1 MARKGQRVFEPISTP
16 LEDDIPLPITL
27 VGTKGWFDSAFEEG
41 AVDPGQCLIIS
52 SPGDLAI
59 VKEWLDKRPIVGCD
73 TETTGPQDQ
82 DREYAMNPINAD
94 SRVVLLQLGTEE
106 HIWVIEPALIP
117 EFKTTLENPT
127 QLHLAHNW
135 LYDFKWLLVKYK
147 IHVMNMYCSMLAEQV
162 RRAGLL
168 GYKVNLAECARRYK
182 PYWIISK
189 AVRSLFIKLGNGKMT
204 REMIQYAAR
213 DVPLLFPVNREQT
226 AELKAR
232 NLTYI
237 SQLEMDIIPCTAEME
252 AGGVYLNKFKLGL
265 LIRYWLDR
273 QEDME
278 SRIIDAYNERRKSMG
293 KLNFIIPEL
302 KEIFDLESNKEKK
315 EALANIGIQLDDV
328 KRSTL
333 LTVDDPL
340 ARMLGEYS
348 GITKMTSTYGNN
360 MLKKINEDTE
370 MWYPRFAQMGSGA
383 SDEGGRDTKET
394 TATGRYVSDAQQFPR
409 KAERY
414 AVEKDPKVY
423 DEVVAQFSDAIEA
436 AKQKFILEKTA

>member
-16 LEDDIPLPITL
+16 LEDDIPLPFTV
-27 VGTKGWFDSAFEEG
+27 VGSQEWFDKAFEEG
-41 AVDPGQCLIIS
+41 SLEPKQCLVIS
-52 SPGDLAI
+52 SPNDLAI
-59 VKEWLDKRPIVGCD
+59 VKEWLDKRPIIGCD
-73 TETTGPQDQ
+73 TETTGPQDK
-82 DREYAMNPINAD
+82 DREYSMNPVNPD
-94 SRVVLLQLGTEE
+94 SRIVLLQLGTEE
-106 HIWVIEPALIP
+106 HIWVIDPALIP
-117 EFKTTLENPT
+117 EFKATLENPT

-135 LYDFKWLLVKYK
+135 LYDFKWLLVKNN

-189 AVRSLFIKLGNGKMT
+189 AVRSMFIKLDNGKMN
-204 REMIQYAAR
+204 RKMIQYAAR

-226 AELKAR
+226 IDLKAK
-232 NLTYI
+232 NLTYT

-252 AGGVYLNKFKLGL
+252 AGGVYLNQDKLNL
-265 LIRYWLDR
+265 LIRYWIDR

-278 SRIIDAYNERRKSMG
+278 RKITKEYNDRRKGMG
-293 KLNFIIPEL
+293 KVNFIIPEL
-302 KEIFDLESNKEKK
+302 EEVFDLKSNKEKL
-315 EALANIGIQLDDV
+315 EALASVGIKLEDV
-328 KRSTL
+328 KRVTL
-333 LTVDDPL
+333 MTVDDPL

-348 GITKMTSTYGNN
+348 GILKMTSTYGDN
-360 MLKKINEDTE
+360 MLKKINGKTDL
-370 MWYPRFAQMGSGA
+370 WYPRFAQMGSGA
-383 SDEGGRDTKET
+383 GDESGRDTKET

-414 AVEKDPKVY
+414 AEEKDPKV
-423 DEVVAQFSDAIEA
+423 VAEIMSQFSNTIET